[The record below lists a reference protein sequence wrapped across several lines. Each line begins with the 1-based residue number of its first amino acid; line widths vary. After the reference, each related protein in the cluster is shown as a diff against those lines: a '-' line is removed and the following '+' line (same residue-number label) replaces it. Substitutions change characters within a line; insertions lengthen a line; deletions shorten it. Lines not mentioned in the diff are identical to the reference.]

1 MTKEE
6 RRLDLSGKL
15 VKMGDALILEG
26 RDARDGCVMQTGST
40 LLLLSSIIASEQDMF
55 IFGEFI
61 SMFSAKKVLDDME
74 EKEAQKPQIGDEFIS
89 SLIDALKGAG
99 SKLPTDEPKKVRKP
113 RKKRGD
119 KDEPDSGS

>member
-61 SMFSAKKVLDDME
+61 SMFSAKKVLDEME

-89 SLIDALKGAG
+89 SLIEALKGTG
-99 SKLPTDEPKKVRKP
+99 SKSPTDEPKKVRKP

-119 KDEPDSGS
+119 KDEPESGS